1 VPQGIPLDNET
12 RAAILDDIRAGQK
25 SCRAI
30 ATDHNVSRTTV
41 SKIAKDAGIVDA
53 FGRQKTKEAT
63 AASVA
68 DAASRRA
75 QLAEKLIK
83 LAELS
88 MDQAIAELGQ
98 ASSRDAAVVLGIA
111 IDKHRQLVDMD
122 RDPEGLSA
130 VDAWL
135 RGITGQ

>member
-1 VPQGIPLDNET
+1 MPRPIPDQV
-12 RAAILDDIRAGQK
+12 RDAILDDIRAGTK
-25 SCRAI
+25 SRNQI
-30 ATDHNVSRTTV
+30 ARDHNVSVGTV
-41 SKIAKDAGIVDA
+41 TNIAKRAGLTSA
-53 FGRQKTKEAT
+53 FDRSATKNAT
-63 AASVA
+63 AASIV

-88 MDQAIAELGQ
+88 MDQAVAELGE

-111 IDKHRQLVDMD
+111 VDKHRQLVDMD

>member
-1 VPQGIPLDNET
+1 MAILASIDAGKSRNET
-12 RAAILDDIRAGQK
+12 AREHQVSA
-25 SCRAI
+25 S
-30 ATDHNVSRTTV
+30 TVSR
-41 SKIAKDAGIVDA
+41 IAAANARSFDRA
-53 FGRQKTKEAT
+53 KTKNAT

-68 DAASRRA
+68 DSASRRA
-75 QLAEKLIK
+75 RLAERLIA

-88 MDQAIAELGQ
+88 MDQAIAELGE

-111 IDKHRQLVDMD
+111 VDKHRQLVDMD
-122 RDPEGLSA
+122 RDPEGLAA